1 MLAWL
6 HAEASTDLFGLHGWH
21 PYYNDLAYL
30 PCQGAIRR
38 LRATILYCI
47 MKVTRLP
54 ILLALLSAP
63 FWAGCKKD
71 DGVAGKTAD
80 GLTKIKIGYI
90 GLTCEAPLFVAQE
103 EGYFKEFGLEAEMVK
118 VDWSQFKD
126 VLGLGGFHVAH
137 QPVMAY
143 LKPIEQGMDVKMTA
157 GVHLGCLRVQAPVNS
172 SINTIQDLRGK
183 RIGVPGMGT
192 PPFIFANRVLGDNKI
207 DAKTEVEWKVFPSAE
222 LGLALDK
229 GEVDAIANAEP
240 IGTMLLVEKKVK
252 TIADQAVDPPYAGE
266 YCCAVLMNGKYVA
279 NNAEASAAA
288 TKAVLKAAKWVETN
302 PRAAARMS
310 ILKGYIASSPE
321 LNTQVLG
328 QLRFVPSVSGGE
340 SAVLSAAES
349 MKRAN
354 MLSETTDIQK
364 LSASVFVK
372 LEGLTDEWVAGQTV
386 EKVAFGQVPPDQE
399 ARVAMELY
407 ACGGHLLLKSCC
419 EAPAM
424 MVMK

>member
-1 MLAWL
+1 MKLVRCL
-6 HAEASTDLFGLHGWH
+6 LLFLPLLCASFLG
-21 PYYNDLAYL
+21 
-30 PCQGAIRR
+30 
-38 LRATILYCI
+38 
-47 MKVTRLP
+47 
-54 ILLALLSAP
+54 
-63 FWAGCKKD
+63 GCKKD
-71 DGVAGKTAD
+71 DGVAPKTAG

-103 EGYFKEFGLEAEMVK
+103 QGYFKEFGLEAEMVK

-157 GVHLGCLRVQAPVNS
+157 GVHLGCLRVQAPVNGK
-172 SINTIQDLRGK
+172 INSIQDLRGK

-207 DAKTEVEWKVFPSAE
+207 DPKSEVEWKVFPSAE

-229 GEVDAIANAEP
+229 GEVDAISNAEP
-240 IGTMLLVEKKVK
+240 IGTLLLAEKKVK

-279 NNAEASAAA
+279 ANAAASANA
-288 TKAVLKAAKWVETN
+288 TKAILKASKWVQAN
-302 PRAAARMS
+302 PRATARMS

-328 QLRFVPSVSGGE
+328 QLRYVPSVSGGE
-340 SAVLSAAES
+340 SAVVSAAES

-354 MLSETTDIQK
+354 MLSDTTDIQK
-364 LSASVFVK
+364 LSDSVFVK
-372 LEGLTDEWVAGQTV
+372 LEGVTDEWLAGQKV
-386 EKVAFGQVPPDQE
+386 EQVAFGQVPADQDL
-399 ARVAMELY
+399 RVAMELY
-407 ACGGHLLLKSCC
+407 ACGGHMLLKSCC
-419 EAPAM
+419 DAPPL
-424 MVMK
+424 VVTK